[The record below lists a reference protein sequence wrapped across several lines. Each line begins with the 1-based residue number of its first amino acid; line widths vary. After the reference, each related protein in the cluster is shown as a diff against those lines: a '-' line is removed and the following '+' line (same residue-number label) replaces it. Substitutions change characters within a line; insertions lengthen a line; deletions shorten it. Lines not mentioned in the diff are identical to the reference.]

1 MTKLE
6 KAIRKII
13 HDSLKF
19 KNTESA
25 LILIDEPNR
34 ELGHLFLKAAL
45 RVSKN
50 SVLVEMDILKRDNKE
65 PPKVIKN
72 LMCQADANIILTSI
86 SLNHTRTIQNVCQ
99 YGARVI
105 SLAGLTPAIIKR
117 SLNTDFDFIFE
128 KSNRLADLLSI
139 GKTIKVTS
147 PAGTELSIPINRKT
161 SVADTGIVDEPGIF
175 AMLPAGEASIAPES
189 DKAEGVVII
198 DGSLGPLGLIND
210 PIELKIKNGC
220 ITKIIGNKEAA
231 ILRKALKPFGKEAR
245 KLGEFG
251 IGTNPKAEITGESL
265 EDEKALG
272 TVHVAI
278 GDHLFEG
285 GSVGN
290 NCHIDA
296 ILKNPNMQIDGRPI
310 ILNGQLLI

>member
-13 HDSLKF
+13 YDSLKL
-19 KNTESA
+19 KSTESV

-34 ELGHLFLKAAL
+34 ELGQLFLKFSL

-50 SVLVEMDILKRDNKE
+50 SVLVEMGALKQDHKE
-65 PPKVIKN
+65 PPMIVKN
-72 LMCQADANIILTSI
+72 LMCQVDANVILTGT
-86 SLNHTRTIQNVCQ
+86 SLNHTRVIRNVCQ

-105 SLAGLTPAIIKR
+105 SLARLTPDIIKR
-117 SLNTDFDFIFE
+117 SLNTDFTFISE
-128 KSNRLADLLSI
+128 KSNRIADLLSI
-139 GKTIKVTS
+139 GKKITVTS
-147 PAGTELSIPINRKT
+147 PAGTKLSIPIHHKKG
-161 SVADTGIVDEPGIF
+161 VADTGIVDEPGIF
-175 AMLPAGEASIAPES
+175 AMMPAGEASIAPENN
-189 DKAEGVVII
+189 KAEGVVIV

-210 PIELKIKNGC
+210 PIELKIKNGY
-220 ITKIIGNKEAA
+220 ITKIIGNKEAT
-231 ILRKALKPFGKEAR
+231 ILRKALKPYGKEAR
-245 KLGEFG
+245 KLGEIG
-251 IGTNPKAEITGESL
+251 IGTNPKAEITGDSL

-272 TVHVAI
+272 TVHIGI

-285 GSVGN
+285 GSFRN

-296 ILKNPNMQIDGRPI
+296 IIKKPNLQIDGRPI